1 MAVIL
6 AFDTST
12 EACSC
17 ALFMDGE
24 IHEQYLVAPR
34 QHTQLLL
41 PMIHDLLAQHD
52 LDFMA
57 LDALAV
63 GRGPGSFTGLRIAT
77 GVAQGI
83 AFAASLPVVP
93 VSSLAAL
100 AGETQAETG
109 AELVLACLDARI
121 GEVYW
126 GWYTADGDVP
136 RLVGAETLCSP
147 EQVSLPENGASGFAI
162 GGDGLHYRERL
173 AAALRDSSIA
183 ECPKLLPRAA
193 WIARIAAVDFAN
205 GLSVAAEAVR
215 PTYLRDQV
223 TRQPQVP

>member
-41 PMIHDLLAQHD
+41 PMIHELLAQHGVG
-52 LDFMA
+52 FSA
-57 LDALAV
+57 LDALAF

-100 AGETQAETG
+100 AGEIQAETG
-109 AELVLACLDARI
+109 ADLVLSCLDARI
-121 GEVYW
+121 EEVYW
-126 GWYTADGDVP
+126 GLYARDGDVP
-136 RLVGAETLCSP
+136 VLVGEEILCQP
-147 EQVSLPENGASGFAI
+147 EQVLLPEHEAPSFAI

-173 AAALRDSSIA
+173 PAALRARSSA
-183 ECPKLLPRAA
+183 ECPGLLPHAA
-193 WIARIAAVDFAN
+193 WIARIAAADFAR
-205 GLSVAAEAVR
+205 GISVDAEAVR

-223 TRQPQVP
+223 TRQPQVS